1 MRTLALRKIPARPG
15 PEYAR
20 PTLEY
25 ATVEEAHE
33 GALALRTPHG
43 PATARLAASCLLA
56 PEPGDRVLVSLDREE
71 AFVLAVLER
80 SGAGERRLVLPGPA
94 RLEVPEGRL
103 SIAARDGVSLA
114 SATEVSLAAPDLAMS
129 AARLTAGVTE
139 TAFTG
144 AGLEARVARI
154 KVVARAVDSF
164 LGRCVERM
172 VSCLRQVRE
181 HDETQAGSA
190 RQIVEGTLTVHT
202 ANTVHLAEGHV
213 KIDAEQIHLG

>member
-1 MRTLALRKIPARPG
+1 MRTLALKKIPARPG
-15 PEYAR
+15 PEEVQ
-20 PTLEY
+20 PVLEY
-25 ATVEEAHE
+25 ATVEEAR
-33 GALALRTPHG
+33 GDVLVVRAPHG
-43 PATARLAASCLLA
+43 PATARRAASCLLA
-56 PEPGDRVLVSLDREE
+56 PEAGDRVLLSLDREE

-80 SGAGERRLVLPGPA
+80 SGTGERRLVLDGPA
-94 RLEVPEGRL
+94 RLEVPEGGL
-103 SIAARDGVSLA
+103 SIAARDGISLA
-114 SATEVSLAAPDLAMS
+114 SATEVSIAAPDLS
-129 AARLTAGVTE
+129 FCAARLTAGVSE
-139 TAFTG
+139 TSLTG
-144 AGLEARVARI
+144 EGLTAKVARI
-154 KVVARAVDSF
+154 KVVARSVDSF